1 MTDNL
6 KKLLQVGAQM
16 PVKVVLRPEQSA
28 ELLRRIG
35 TNDDIDQIGRD
46 CALAYVKGKGPWK
59 DEEIKLPD
67 AERLVLANREEN
79 NDE

>member
-1 MTDNL
+1 MERGRHSILT
-6 KKLLQVGAQM
+6 
-16 PVKVVLRPEQSA
+16 
-28 ELLRRIG
+28 
-35 TNDDIDQIGRD
+35 DIDQIGRD